1 MKVNKNEGGSQ
12 RTLYVGVGTVTPL
25 IFNPTREQWNK
36 VFGIERDEEEEKK
49 PEFEYLKED
58 VELTIK
64 KKNEEGIEI
73 EETVITKQ
81 LRVTVLARETK
92 TDQVFPINFNLY
104 DMDDIS
110 TAGNYKFVNQH
121 GKSAYADS
129 EQNLGDWFTNTPG
142 KKKFSLSYRKAK
154 KGEAA
159 FLEFLAKW
167 TNISP
172 FDVESSLFLENE
184 KKFWNGD
191 MKELNNL
198 IGDFQDSSVMIA
210 FAVKTKETEEG
221 VKEYQAISTKAFCN
235 SSFMKFFRAYEAKNF
250 EGLSK
255 SAKIGDVSMYALNDF
270 IERNFGEW
278 GIDDFTI
285 QGEIQE
291 YDPNANPVNS
301 KKAIV
306 ETDDSY
312 N

>member
-25 IFNPTREQWNK
+25 IFNPTREQLDK
-36 VFGIERDEEEEKK
+36 VLGIERDEEEEKK

-58 VELTIK
+58 VELTIR
-64 KKNEEGIEI
+64 KKNDIGEDI
-73 EETVITKQ
+73 EETVTTKQ
-81 LRVTVLARETK
+81 LRVTLWVRETK

-104 DMDDIS
+104 DMDDVS
-110 TAGNYKFVNQH
+110 ASGKYKFVNQH
-121 GKSAYADS
+121 GKSVYSDS
-129 EQNLGDWFTNTPG
+129 EENLGDWFTNTPG

-172 FDVESSLFLENE
+172 FDVESSLFLDNE

-191 MKELNNL
+191 MKELNGL
-198 IGDFQDSSVMIA
+198 LGDFQDNSVM
-210 FAVKTKETEEG
+210 AVFGVKIKETEEG
-221 VKEYQAISTKAFCN
+221 VKEYQTISTKGFCN

-270 IERNFGEW
+270 IESNFGEY
-278 GIDDFTI
+278 GVTDFTLKA
-285 QGEIQE
+285 EIQE

-301 KKAIV
+301 EKSIV
-306 ETDDSY
+306 ETDADY
-312 N
+312 